1 MAHET
6 NCPACGAPLEYSGN
20 QDVVTCG
27 FCGAKL
33 EVQEDESGQTRFR
46 VLEKPEL
53 QQDVLSN
60 PIGSVDITSGEPV
73 RPDFVDAGEPVAPGY
88 ISSVP
93 DDATFEAAS
102 PTNIGATIYPGGTTA
117 SETPAHYQVGNEAQ
131 TARPA
136 GPGRWIAIGAA
147 VFVAVCLMCA
157 CAAGA
162 LIAISRGGGFQF

>member
-33 EVQEDESGQTRFR
+33 EVQEDENGQTSFL
-46 VLEKPEL
+46 VLEKPAP

-60 PIGSVDITSGEPV
+60 PIGSVDITTGEPV
-73 RPDFVDAGEPVAPGY
+73 EFANIAAGEPVAPGY

-93 DDATFEAAS
+93 DDATVEAAS
-102 PTNIGATIYPGGTTA
+102 PTNIGASIYPGGTTA
-117 SETPAHYQVGNEAQ
+117 SETPAHYQVANEAQ

-147 VFVAVCLMCA
+147 VFVAICIMCA
-157 CAAGA
+157 CVAGA
-162 LIAISRGGGFQF
+162 FIALSNNGFRF